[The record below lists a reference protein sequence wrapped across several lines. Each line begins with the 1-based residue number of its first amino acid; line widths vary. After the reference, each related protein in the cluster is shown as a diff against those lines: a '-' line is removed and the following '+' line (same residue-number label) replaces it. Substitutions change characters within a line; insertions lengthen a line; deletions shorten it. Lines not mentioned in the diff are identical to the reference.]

1 MCTCKIEQLSLT
13 CRPFVTSQIALRATS
28 NFYNKTTLRCY
39 WLHPCGRLTC
49 RRSVFRFT
57 SLYFREIFSLSLSSR
72 CLCILSM
79 CFFDHMVSRPYILLL
94 CSFIMHTALKLE
106 RVKPCARWNSNRQFQ
121 RRVCTDRLKILK
133 ATSNLAAPLARLI
146 RSDSVGT
153 NLYTVR

>member
-1 MCTCKIEQLSLT
+1 MCTCKIKQLNLT

-28 NFYNKTTLRCY
+28 NFYNKTTLRRY

-57 SLYFREIFSLSLSSR
+57 SLYFCEISLSLSLSLFHPDT
-72 CLCILSM
+72 LCILSM
-79 CFFDHMVSRPYILLL
+79 CFLRPYGSRPYILLL

-121 RRVCTDRLKILK
+121 RRVRTDRLKILK
-133 ATSNLAAPLARLI
+133 ATSNLAAPLARLYG
-146 RSDSVGT
+146 D
-153 NLYTVR
+153 